1 MIQKRMKKTSMSDS
15 SALQNKP
22 VGLRGIVSALC
33 ATGVMAGQALALI
46 LGTIW
51 AIADGLGFAPVVVD
65 GLYAVATLIVLYAAY
80 RYARR
85 AVATERS
92 YL

>member
-1 MIQKRMKKTSMSDS
+1 MSDS

-22 VGLRGIVSALC
+22 VSPRGIVSALC

-51 AIADGLGFAPVVVD
+51 AVADGFGFAPVVVD
-65 GLYAVATLIVLYAAY
+65 GLYVVATLIVLYGAY
-80 RYARR
+80 KYARR
-85 AVATERS
+85 AVIAERS
-92 YL
+92 YQ